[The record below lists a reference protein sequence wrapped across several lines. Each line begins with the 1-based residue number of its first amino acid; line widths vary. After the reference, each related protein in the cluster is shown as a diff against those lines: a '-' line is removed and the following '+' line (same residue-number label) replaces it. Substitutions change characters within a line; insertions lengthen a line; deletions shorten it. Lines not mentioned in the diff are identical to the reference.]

1 MSAKLA
7 KSALISFSSPA
18 RRKTCESFFKT
29 GPGEYAE
36 GDVFIGVRTPE
47 IRQIAK
53 DFANLSFPELTT
65 LITSEIHEE
74 RLLALMIMIKQYSRN
89 PSQIYNFYLDNT
101 AYINNWDLVD
111 ISAHYIVGKHLIDKD
126 RSILYKLVKSDNLW
140 ERRIAMV
147 ATWWFI
153 RHNEFD
159 DTLGLAK
166 ELLLDKHDLVHK
178 ASGWML
184 REVGKKDNTV
194 LRKFLDEYR
203 LAMPRTALRYAIER
217 FTPEER
223 AKYMSK

>member
-1 MSAKLA
+1 
-7 KSALISFSSPA
+7 
-18 RRKTCESFFKT
+18 
-29 GPGEYAE
+29 
-36 GDVFIGVRTPE
+36 
-47 IRQIAK
+47 
-53 DFANLSFPELTT
+53 
-65 LITSEIHEE
+65 
-74 RLLALMIMIKQYSRN
+74 MIMIKQYSRN